1 MYIERMVTEEQ
12 NTEKTRR
19 QIHDREI
26 QEEQEAKKRVKD
38 DMMQALVREGLPWLE
53 WSRLLL

>member
-1 MYIERMVTEEQ
+1 MYIERMMTEEQ

-38 DMMQALVREGLPWLE
+38 DMMQALVR
-53 WSRLLL
+53 